1 MRNGNCGKLKKYQ
14 KTSGMR
20 CMKARWNLSPTSTSI
35 CFSPCGTSMELMV
48 RVTLEAHEMMCAL
61 NMVVT
66 PVTKYLIDSVLANW
80 NLFLLMMC
88 EGLGERGRA
97 ILQMMDWLGKVTG
110 KGIGMIGAGHG
121 MSNEKQVSRHGIK
134 GEIHPYQR

>member
-1 MRNGNCGKLKKYQ
+1 
-14 KTSGMR
+14 
-20 CMKARWNLSPTSTSI
+20 
-35 CFSPCGTSMELMV
+35 
-48 RVTLEAHEMMCAL
+48 
-61 NMVVT
+61 MVVT

-134 GEIHPYQR
+134 GESIHIKGDGKGVTNLVSGEMEVQSQKDPEPEAEGVQVDETPRWKQHTGKSKGTHNSYPTVSREPV